1 MSTVREYDIIIIGS
15 GSGNSLPNEAM
26 DDKKIAIIDGGRFGG
41 TCLNVGC
48 IPTKMY
54 VYPASVATRSREA
67 TRLGLELE
75 HRSTAWRDI
84 RDRIFGRI
92 DAISQ
97 GGLEWRKSLEN
108 VDVYEEYA
116 HFMGT
121 HTLRT
126 DSGIELS
133 APQIVIAAG
142 SRVTLPSVPG
152 IDLPQ
157 VHTSDTIMRLD
168 HLPRR
173 VVVVGGGFIAA
184 EFAHVFNGLG
194 SHVTQ
199 AVRSDRLLRSHDR
212 SIAEIFTAAAQ
223 RQWDLRLNHALRS
236 IEPSQD
242 GMVKV
247 HFEAEGQN
255 VTVEADIVLMAT
267 GRTPNSD
274 TLSAATFFDVDERGL
289 VQVDE
294 YQRVYSGGQ
303 PVKGVWALGDVSSPF
318 QLKHVA
324 NAEMRTVQWNLL
336 NPQQLKATDHR
347 FVPSAVFTY
356 PPIASV
362 GMTEEEARQQ
372 ADREGFEITVKEQK
386 FGDVAYGWA
395 MDDAE
400 GLCKLIA
407 RKGTGELVGAHLIG
421 EESPTLIQPLIQAM
435 SFGLSAR
442 DIARGQYW
450 IHPALTEVVEN
461 ALLGLELEEATK

>member
-1 MSTVREYDIIIIGS
+1 MLSAVREYDIIIIGS
-15 GSGNSLPNEAM
+15 GSGNSLPNAAM
-26 DDKKIAIIDGGRFGG
+26 EGKKIAIIDGGRFGG

-54 VYPASVATRSREA
+54 VYPASVVTRSKEA
-67 TRLGLELE
+67 ARLGVELE

-97 GGLEWRKSLEN
+97 GGLQWRKSLDN
-108 VDVYEEYA
+108 VDVYQE
-116 HFMGT
+116 FVQFIDT

-126 DSGIELS
+126 DSGIELT
-133 APQIVIAAG
+133 APQIVVATG
-142 SRVTLPSVPG
+142 SRVSLPQVPG

-157 VHTSDTIMRLD
+157 VHTSDTIMRLED
-168 HLPRR
+168 LPQHI
-173 VVVVGGGFIAA
+173 VVVGGGFIAA

-194 SHVTQ
+194 ARVTQ

-212 SIAEIFTAAAQ
+212 SIAETFTTAAQ
-223 RQWDLRLNHALRS
+223 HQWDLRLNHALRS
-236 IEPSQD
+236 IEPSQ
-242 GMVKV
+242 GGKVTV
-247 HFEAEGQN
+247 HFEAHGQD
-255 VTVEADIVLMAT
+255 VTVEADTVLVAT

-274 TLSAATFFDVDERGL
+274 TISAATFFDVDERGL
-289 VQVDE
+289 LQVDE
-294 YQRVYSGGQ
+294 YQRVLSGGL
-303 PVKGVWALGDVSSPF
+303 PVKGLWALGDVSSPF

-336 NPQQLKATDHR
+336 NPEHLKATDHR

-362 GMTEEEARQQ
+362 GLTEEEAQQ
-372 ADREGFEITVKEQK
+372 EADREGFEITVKEQK

-395 MDDAE
+395 MEDSE

-407 RKGTGELVGAHLIG
+407 RKDTGQLLGAHLIG

-442 DIARGQYW
+442 DMARGQYW

-461 ALLGLELEEATK
+461 ALLGLELDS

>member
-1 MSTVREYDIIIIGS
+1 MLSVVREYDIIIIGS

-26 DDKKIAIIDGGRFGG
+26 DGQKIAIIDGGRFGG

-54 VYPASVATRSREA
+54 VYPASLVARSKEA
-67 TRLGLELE
+67 ARLGVELE
-75 HRSTAWRDI
+75 HRSTDWRDI

-116 HFMGT
+116 QFIDT

-126 DSGIELS
+126 DSGIELT
-133 APQIVIAAG
+133 APQIVVATG
-142 SRVTLPSVPG
+142 SRVSLPQIPG

-157 VHTSDTIMRLD
+157 VHTSDTIMRLED
-168 HLPRR
+168 LPQHI
-173 VVVVGGGFIAA
+173 VVVGGGFIAA

-194 SHVTQ
+194 ARVTQ

-212 SIAEIFTAAAQ
+212 SIAETFTAAAQ
-223 RQWDLRLNHALRS
+223 HQWDLRLNHALRS

-242 GMVKV
+242 GKVTV
-247 HFEAEGQN
+247 HFEADGQE
-255 VTVEADIVLMAT
+255 VTVEADTVLVAT

-274 TLSAATFFDVDERGL
+274 TISAATFFDVDQRGL

-294 YQRVYSGGQ
+294 YQRVLSGGV

-336 NPQQLKATDHR
+336 NPEHLKATDHR
-347 FVPSAVFTY
+347 FVPSAVFTH

-362 GMTEEEARQQ
+362 GLTEEQAQQ
-372 ADREGFEITVKEQK
+372 HADREGFAITVKEQK

-395 MDDAE
+395 MDDSE

-407 RKGTGELVGAHLIG
+407 RKDTGELLGAHLIG

-442 DIARGQYW
+442 DMARGQYW

-461 ALLGLELEEATK
+461 ALLGLELDS